1 MGFVGLS
8 GCFVFL
14 SCSGLNAELVNF
26 PSYRIEIIAVQLL
39 FLKIAITESPIFIGP
54 QAFNNLLMISASFE
68 GEELEFFIACEVQVS
83 VCISSLILPWQLCS
97 QCKERGSAWSPLRW
111 LFPCLGTQLSPQY
124 PAGRVWSVLAR
135 RQGHR
140 RDMGSMAVYLTCCSI
155 TTAHRAG

>member
-68 GEELEFFIACEVQVS
+68 GEELEFFIVCEVQK
-83 VCISSLILPWQLCS
+83 CLYKLLNPALT
-97 QCKERGSAWSPLRW
+97 A
-111 LFPCLGTQLSPQY
+111 LFPVQGAGQCLISTAMALSLPGN
-124 PAGRVWSVLAR
+124 PVVSPVSCGKGVKCAG
-135 RQGHR
+135 
-140 RDMGSMAVYLTCCSI
+140 
-155 TTAHRAG
+155 